1 MSPWRP
7 QITKFF
13 FILGFLIANLVA
25 HAQDIELAEEELSP
39 PSEPHDVDDEEAQL
53 EDNGE
58 NITPDS
64 NSGSRFIPTE
74 QISQDLGVSF
84 PVDI

>member
-1 MSPWRP
+1 M
-7 QITKFF
+7 KYFF
-13 FILGFLIANLVA
+13 MLGVLIANLVA
-25 HAQDIELAEEELSP
+25 HAQETELAEEELSP
-39 PSEPHDVDDEEAQL
+39 PSESQDVDDEESQL

-64 NSGSRFIPTE
+64 NSGARFIPTE

>member
-1 MSPWRP
+1 M
-7 QITKFF
+7 KFF
-13 FILGFLIANLVA
+13 FILGFLIANLDA
-25 HAQDIELAEEELSP
+25 HAQETELAEEELSP
-39 PSEPHDVDDEEAQL
+39 PGESHDVDDEEAQL

>member
-1 MSPWRP
+1 M
-7 QITKFF
+7 KFF

-25 HAQDIELAEEELSP
+25 HAQETELAEEELSP
-39 PSEPHDVDDEEAQL
+39 PSESQDVDDEEAQL

-64 NSGSRFIPTE
+64 NSGARFIPTE

>member
-1 MSPWRP
+1 M
-7 QITKFF
+7 KFF

-25 HAQDIELAEEELSP
+25 QAQETELAEEELSP
-39 PSEPHDVDDEEAQL
+39 PSESQDVDDEEAQL

-64 NSGSRFIPTE
+64 NSGARFIPPE